1 MRRRIPVITVL
12 LVAGACST
20 LGESGTPVAIEF
32 LVPVP
37 AVVDIGD
44 TIQLR
49 ARVLDTNGDS
59 IAATIRWVT
68 PDTTVGVDGVT
79 GKFWGLSGT
88 TGRVQPVSGSL
99 LGNPTAFGVRAH
111 ADTLIVIAA
120 AESLLVT
127 LATDSAS
134 VALTP
139 KVAKADATGIADQTL
154 VFTLIAPTPAG
165 IRLSGDVTTRTGT
178 TAGTGESATPVRVRK
193 LNAVA
198 GDSAI
203 VSVEARRP
211 SGAVVP
217 GSGQTIRVFFQ

>member
-1 MRRRIPVITVL
+1 MRRRLQVIAVL
-12 LVAGACST
+12 LLAAACSK
-20 LGESGTPVAIEF
+20 LGPSGTPVAIEF

-37 AVVDIGD
+37 AAVDIGD

-68 PDTTVGVDGVT
+68 PDTTVGVDSVT
-79 GKFWGLSGT
+79 GRFWGLKGT
-88 TGRVQPVSGSL
+88 TGRVQPVAGSL
-99 LGNPTAFGVRAH
+99 LGNPTPFAVRRR
-111 ADTLIVIAA
+111 ADTLIISTT
-120 AESLLVT
+120 AESLVVT
-127 LATDSAS
+127 LATDTAS

-139 KVAKADATGIADQTL
+139 KVAKADTGIADQTL

-165 IRLSGDVTTRTGT
+165 IRLSGDVTTRTVT
-178 TAGTGESATPVRVRK
+178 TGSTGEPGIPVRVRK
-193 LNAVA
+193 LTAVA

-203 VSVEARRP
+203 VRVEARRP

-217 GSGQTIRVFFQ
+217 GSGQVIRVFFQ

>member
-1 MRRRIPVITVL
+1 MRRRTPVLAAL
-12 LVAGACST
+12 LSAAACST

-68 PDTTVGVDGVT
+68 PDTTVGVDSVSGR
-79 GKFWGLSGT
+79 FWGVSGT
-88 TGRVQPVSGSL
+88 SGRVQPRSGSL
-99 LGNPTAFGVRAH
+99 LGNTTQFAVRPR
-111 ADTLIVIAA
+111 ADTLIVSPAA
-120 AESLLVT
+120 GSLVVT
-127 LATDSAS
+127 LATDTAS

-139 KVAKADATGIADQTL
+139 KVAKGDTGVADQSL
-154 VFTLIAPTPAG
+154 RFTLIAPTPAG
-165 IRLSGDVTTRTGT
+165 IRLSGDVTTRTVT
-178 TAGTGESATPVRVRK
+178 TGSTGEPGTPIRVRT
-193 LNAVA
+193 LTAVA

-203 VSVEARRP
+203 VQVEARRP

-217 GSGQTIRVFFQ
+217 GSGQVIRVYFQ

>member
-1 MRRRIPVITVL
+1 MRRRHLVL
-12 LVAGACST
+12 AALLSAAACST

-37 AVVDIGD
+37 AAVDIGD

-68 PDTTVGVDGVT
+68 PDTTVGVDSVT
-79 GKFWGLSGT
+79 GKFWGISGT
-88 TGRVQPVSGSL
+88 TGRVQPRSGSL
-99 LGNPTAFGVRAH
+99 LGNPTAFAVRAH
-111 ADTLIVIAA
+111 ADTVIVPAA

-127 LATDSAS
+127 LATDTASA
-134 VALTP
+134 ALTP
-139 KVAKADATGIADQTL
+139 KVAKGDATGIADQTL

-165 IRLSGDVTTRTGT
+165 IRLSGDVTARTVT
-178 TAGTGESATPVRVRK
+178 TGSNGEPGIPVRVRK

-198 GDSAI
+198 GDSAL
-203 VSVEARRP
+203 VQVEARRP

-217 GSGQTIRVFFQ
+217 GSGQVIRVFFQ